1 MSVPRTQSLTKAIA
15 LLRALEHFPHGVTTA
30 ELARVTDLPPA
41 TAGRLLATLEDA
53 GFAERGGAGWSIGRE
68 LVRIA
73 QRAEPRHSLTR
84 QAQPVLAELAAA
96 AKESA
101 MLGIPRGRTRVV
113 VVAQADGPRL
123 LGITSWVGRP
133 IDDLHASAAGKLLLA
148 ESDDRAVAAWM
159 RQAKPRH
166 LTART
171 ITAPRALLA
180 ELARVRE
187 QGWAEIDGESEPGL
201 ASVAVPVRD
210 TDDGRLVGM
219 LGYSGPSDRLD
230 RPALVAPLR
239 RAAAALAAAIALSR
253 T

>member
-15 LLRALEHFPHGVTTA
+15 LLRAMQHFPRGVTTA
-30 ELARVTDLPPA
+30 ELARATDLPPA

-53 GFAERGGAGWSIGRE
+53 GFAERDDRGWSIGRE

-73 QRAEPRHSLTR
+73 QHAEPQR
-84 QAQPVLAELAAA
+84 ALARRARPLLADLAAA

-101 MLGIPRGRTRVV
+101 MLGVPRGRTRVV

-123 LGITSWVGRP
+123 LGITNWVGRP

-148 ESDDRAVAAWM
+148 ESGDDAVAAWM
-159 RQAKPRH
+159 RRATPRR

-171 ITAPRALLA
+171 IAAPRALLE

-210 TDDGRLVGM
+210 AEDRRLVGM
-219 LGYSGPSDRLD
+219 LGFSGPAERLD
-230 RPALVAPLR
+230 RLALVAPLE
-239 RAAAALAAAIALSR
+239 RAAAALADQPNVNA
-253 T
+253 

>member
-1 MSVPRTQSLTKAIA
+1 MSVPRTQSLTRAIA
-15 LLRALEHFPHGVTTA
+15 LLRAMQHFPRGVTTA
-30 ELARVTDLPPA
+30 ELARVTGLPPA

-53 GFAERGGAGWSIGRE
+53 GFAERDDEGWSIGRE

-73 QRAEPRHSLTR
+73 QRAEPHRALAR
-84 QAQPVLAELAAA
+84 RAQPVLAELAAA

-101 MLGIPRGRTRVV
+101 MLGVPRGRSRVV
-113 VVAQADGPRL
+113 VVAQVDGPRL
-123 LGITSWVGRP
+123 LGITNWIGRP

-148 ESDDRAVAAWM
+148 ELDDCAVIAWM
-159 RQAKPRH
+159 RRVKLRR

-171 ITAPRALLA
+171 LAAPRVLLH

-187 QGWAEIDGESEPGL
+187 QDWAEIDGESEPGL

-210 TDDGRLVGM
+210 GDGGRLVGM
-219 LGYSGPSDRLD
+219 LGYSGPSERLD

-239 RAAAALAAAIALSR
+239 RAASALAGQPNVKA
-253 T
+253 